1 MAEILSPG
9 IKISEKNQVYY
20 DMQGSNAIA
29 IFVGEFEK
37 GPINE
42 PVFITDVLQFK
53 YTFGRSTETNY
64 NQWYQV
70 YNYLQYTNGLFVCRT
85 AGEKRI
91 KANNNGN
98 IANSPGDWGNIMTVE
113 IYKKSE
119 FENNKELQTFFNEYN
134 LKNYLILIRRI
145 EQVVENFSIDDIS
158 EFKSNY
164 IENINLDYGIYK
176 LENGYTQ
183 EASSIDYYNSY
194 FLFTKEDYEIDI
206 IIADENNNE
215 SAIQLAEYRKD
226 CIAFLGLPRK
236 FIEMISVNDLVLTTE
251 SGLII
256 YFGKTEI
263 KYLLTDIDYNIINNY
278 IDSLPKTSYA
288 FFSIGFALMYD
299 GFTGK
304 QRIINLNSDIAGLK
318 SFNSNNTT
326 WKPSAGIE
334 RGTVKHEKITLI
346 IKKEWCDELY
356 KKGVNTFENNTMMTQ
371 KLFQDFKNFPSSLY
385 QRDVLNY
392 IKRISEKLLNKYV
405 FNLNDKQT
413 RGTIAVNL
421 KKELETVV
429 SGDGIESAKILVEP
443 GKNENTIIININIKF
458 KSVIESI
465 NIRMFNAGNDL
476 FTEITGE

>member
-1 MAEILSPG
+1 VAEILSPG

-304 QRIINLNSDIAGLK
+304 QRITNS
-318 SFNSNNTT
+318 
-326 WKPSAGIE
+326 
-334 RGTVKHEKITLI
+334 
-346 IKKEWCDELY
+346 Y
-356 KKGVNTFENNTMMTQ
+356 
-371 KLFQDFKNFPSSLY
+371 
-385 QRDVLNY
+385 
-392 IKRISEKLLNKYV
+392 
-405 FNLNDKQT
+405 
-413 RGTIAVNL
+413 
-421 KKELETVV
+421 
-429 SGDGIESAKILVEP
+429 
-443 GKNENTIIININIKF
+443 
-458 KSVIESI
+458 
-465 NIRMFNAGNDL
+465 
-476 FTEITGE
+476 

>member
-1 MAEILSPG
+1 
-9 IKISEKNQVYY
+9 
-20 DMQGSNAIA
+20 
-29 IFVGEFEK
+29 
-37 GPINE
+37 
-42 PVFITDVLQFK
+42 
-53 YTFGRSTETNY
+53 
-64 NQWYQV
+64 
-70 YNYLQYTNGLFVCRT
+70 
-85 AGEKRI
+85 
-91 KANNNGN
+91 
-98 IANSPGDWGNIMTVE
+98 MTVE